1 MKSTGLWI
9 ADPDDAYGKA
19 FMEYVNLK
27 ESHLFHVRICTDRE
41 ALIKALA
48 GEEMEILLI
57 AAEWYESCQALIHQ
71 KCTVILSEGS
81 LVKEAEGC
89 HAVYKYQSVE
99 NILRELMYYYS
110 EQNTEGMYIE
120 ESRKDNRVIGIFS
133 PVSESNQTVFALTLG
148 QILAESQ
155 NVLYLNMEECSGMGE
170 YMGESH
176 WNISD
181 LIYFLRQQN
190 NAQFLYRLNSMVQK
204 LDHLDYIPSCESYTD
219 FHQIETEEWLEL
231 IRLIRARSSYDSVI
245 LDLGMAMG
253 HETELL
259 RQCDGIY
266 VPVRQDMISRA
277 KLAQWENAVQILGG
291 LDIVEKFQKLE
302 IPENSKIP
310 ESRDDLL
317 MLPQQSFGM
326 YIRGL
331 LKG

>member
-1 MKSTGLWI
+1 MDRI
-9 ADPDDAYGKA
+9 YGGDFCRK
-19 FMEYVNLK
+19 MCI
-27 ESHLFHVRICTDRE
+27 RDR
-41 ALIKALA
+41 
-48 GEEMEILLI
+48 
-57 AAEWYESCQALIHQ
+57 
-71 KCTVILSEGS
+71 
-81 LVKEAEGC
+81 
-89 HAVYKYQSVE
+89 YKYQSVE
-99 NILRELMYYYS
+99 NILRELMSYYS
-110 EQNTEGMYIE
+110 EQNTEGMYIA

-133 PVSESNQTVFALTLG
+133 PVSESNRTVFALTLG

-204 LDHLDYIPSCESYTD
+204 LDHLDYIPPCASYTD

-231 IRLIRARSSYDSVI
+231 IRLIRTRSSYDSVI

-266 VPVRQDMISRA
+266 AVSYTHLDVYKRQLFQFADFQITEVILKIVGRFFEDGKVKRMRLFCIGDAETLQIVGAVLFCPAGGMDFQIKNRA
-277 KLAQWENAVQILGG
+277 DG
-291 LDIVEKFQKLE
+291 IVEGGKR
-302 IPENSKIP
+302 PECGSG
-310 ESRDDLL
+310 
-317 MLPQQSFGM
+317 FC
-326 YIRGL
+326 
-331 LKG
+331 

>member
-27 ESHLFHVRICTDRE
+27 ESHLFQVRICTDRE
-41 ALIKALA
+41 ALIRALA

-133 PVSESNQTVFALTLG
+133 PVSESNRTVFALTLG

-204 LDHLDYIPSCESYTD
+204 LDHLDYIPPCESYTD

-302 IPENSKIP
+302 IPENSEIP